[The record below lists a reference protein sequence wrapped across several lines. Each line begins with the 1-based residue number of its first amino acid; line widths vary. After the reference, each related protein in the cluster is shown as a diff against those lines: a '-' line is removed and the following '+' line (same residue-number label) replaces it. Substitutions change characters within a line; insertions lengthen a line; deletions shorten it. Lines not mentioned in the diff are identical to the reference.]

1 MSSQLITAPDLVDD
15 DNLSILIINPS
26 ATLLDIIVASCR
38 NLDRDF
44 NIYVGRSVED
54 QEWISSVLVK
64 VDKIFKNPTVE
75 EIYQFLQ
82 TKDAELNED

>member
-26 ATLLDIIVASCR
+26 VTLLDIIVASCR
-38 NLDRDF
+38 NIDRDF